1 MVLRKFLYIFFLL
14 FIFIACSNT
23 TEQSNG
29 DTVVDEMDAT
39 RNYAILGPISN
50 GNVTLQLVDTNTTLY
65 TTQTTP
71 YNGTN
76 FYTTG
81 SFSVELN
88 SSISADT
95 WLLVNVTGGEDIDSD
110 DDTIVTQTKALHG
123 QMFAYA
129 KVEDFNNSRI
139 IVSTITTLAVLMY
152 NLENNSSISRE
163 SYLDSFAQKLFI
175 KSLNDDGVI
184 NYKDILA
191 YIPYKTPATVFN
203 NPFLYQT
210 LLQNNVMESILDDQN
225 ITSLLISDN
234 DNDKLLWI
242 DELLYGSDADNNDT
256 NGDGINDFDAFS
268 MGLSATEVDTDGD
281 TLRDVD
287 ELFIYHTDPLL
298 SDTDNDY
305 LPDGV
310 EVAEASDPLVSDED
324 SNGIEDGLDGDP
336 FFKYQWYIK
345 SLGTVVAN
353 TASVSTVIGNDLDI
367 LPLYHRFIG
376 GNENNKT
383 IVQVVDIGVEANHED
398 LDVNLALSL
407 NAINHTND
415 PTPTSTVTSSYESP
429 IDVGHG
435 TAVAGIIAAQ
445 TNNAL
450 GVRGIVPRAQIAGSN
465 WLEDQTIPEL
475 QKVWYTQI
483 DDDRIAVSNNS
494 WGTYFFDDVAYEL
507 VLKEA
512 VQKLRNGKGRVF
524 VFAAGNDRENFG
536 NSNLSYLSNNPY
548 VIAVAA
554 LNHLDKYASYSNPGS
569 NVLVSAYGG
578 EHYYTGPT
586 IMTTLLMGKSYYADE
601 IPSGSKG
608 SVTVDE
614 DSGRNYTYAMNG
626 TSAAAP
632 TVSGIIALTM
642 QACPDLSYRDIR
654 WIIANSAIKVDE
666 NNTNWVQ
673 NSAGLWH
680 SIDYGFGKI
689 NPLGMV
695 ELCQGRDFQTLPP
708 LQVVQNTLDTQNTFL
723 PDTNTTIS
731 KSIAINENITV
742 EWIGVT
748 ITTDHSYAG
757 DLEIALVSPSGT
769 KTLLMLPNDERYA
782 AYKYG
787 FRFSSV
793 AFLGEKSQGTWR
805 VDITDRL
812 PQNYGYLQSIKL
824 EIYGH

>member
-1 MVLRKFLYIFFLL
+1 MVLKKDIYILILLL
-14 FIFIACSNT
+14 FIFACSDNI
-23 TEQSNG
+23 EDISL
-29 DTVVDEMDAT
+29 DEMDTT
-39 RNYAILGPISN
+39 RSYAILGPISN
-50 GNVTLQLVDTNTTLY
+50 GFVSIKYVDSNKTLY
-65 TTQTTP
+65 SVQTVP
-71 YNGTN
+71 YNTNN

-81 SFSVELN
+81 SFDVDLN
-88 SSISADT
+88 SSIPADK
-95 WLLVNVTGGEDIDSD
+95 WLLVTVEGGEDIDSD
-110 DDTIVTQTKALHG
+110 DDTIVTQGKKLQG
-123 QMFAYA
+123 KMFAYA
-129 KVEDFNNSRI
+129 KVEDFNCSRI
-139 IVSTITTLAVLMY
+139 IVNAITTIVYHLYTSEHNTSLS
-152 NLENNSSISRE
+152 LQ
-163 SYLDSFAQKLFI
+163 SYMNDFAQKLFR
-175 KSLNDDGVI
+175 KSVNKDEIID
-184 NYKDILA
+184 YKDILA
-191 YIPYKTPATVFN
+191 YIPYKTSDTVFRN
-203 NPFLYQT
+203 ALFYKT
-210 LLQNNVMESILDDQN
+210 LLKKNIMESILEDQN
-225 ITSLLISDN
+225 ISILLLSDS
-234 DNDKLLWI
+234 DNDKLKWI
-242 DELLYGSDADNNDT
+242 DEILYGSDVDNNDT
-256 NGDGINDFDAFS
+256 NNDGISDFEAYS
-268 MGLSATEVDTDGD
+268 LGLSATSIDTDGD
-281 TLRDVD
+281 SLRDVD
-287 ELFIYHTDPLL
+287 ELSIYHTNPLL
-298 SDTDNDY
+298 SDTDEDY
-305 LPDGV
+305 IPDGV
-310 EVAEASDPLVSDED
+310 EIAESTNPLVSDENG
-324 SNGIEDGLDGDP
+324 NGIEDGLDGDP
-336 FFKYQWYIK
+336 FFIYQWYIK
-345 SLGTVVAN
+345 SLGTDIVN
-353 TASVSTVIGNDLDI
+353 TASVSTIKGNDLDI

-376 GNENNKT
+376 GNEYNKT
-383 IVQVVDIGVEANHED
+383 IIQVVDIGVESGHED
-398 LDVNLALSL
+398 LDVNLNLSL

-415 PTPTSTVTSSYESP
+415 PTPTSQVTSSYESP

-435 TAVAGIIAAQ
+435 TAVAGIIAAR
-445 TNNAL
+445 TNNDL

-512 VQKLRNGKGRVF
+512 VEKLRGGKGRVF

-536 NSNLSYLSNNPY
+536 NANLSYLSNNPY
-548 VIAVAA
+548 VMAVAA

-569 NVLVSAYGG
+569 NILVSAYGG

-626 TSAAAP
+626 TSSAAP
-632 TVSGIIALTM
+632 IVSGVIALTLE
-642 QACPDLSYRDIR
+642 ACPDLSYRDIR
-654 WIIANSAIKVDE
+654 WLIANTAIKIDE
-666 NNTNWVQ
+666 NNTNWIR

-695 ELCQGRDFQTLPP
+695 EKCQSRDFVHLPP
-708 LQVVQNTLDTQNTFL
+708 LQIVQNRLDTQNTFL

-742 EWIGVT
+742 EWVGVT

-757 DLEIALVSPSGT
+757 DLEIALISPLGT

-793 AFLGEKSQGTWR
+793 SFLGEHSQGKWY
-805 VDITDRL
+805 VEITDRL
-812 PQNYGYLQSIKL
+812 PQNSGYLQSIGL